1 MKKMIL
7 AAALAVAA
15 VGSLK
20 AQHHPEGQGPKHP
33 QSCLPLT
40 PSCCK
45 GQSGLKA
52 SKGKVT
58 TEFAL
63 SLKGSNPLLQLQ
75 DGSQVSGF
83 GTGALRARYF
93 LQDQLALRGGLGLG
107 VTSEEVNSQ
116 KVSST
121 LFDLGLGIEKH
132 FSGTRRLSPYVGAD
146 LKLSL
151 LKADTNG
158 GGLHTGQ
165 RDGHAV
171 GLNLLLGADYYVL
184 PKIYVGAEAGLGL
197 HVGSI
202 EARGQKTSF
211 TNVATGML
219 GGLRI
224 GFVF

>member
-1 MKKMIL
+1 MIL

-15 VGSLK
+15 VGSLQ

-83 GTGALRARYF
+83 GTGALR
-93 LQDQLALRGGLGLG
+93 GSLGLG

-132 FSGTRRLSPYVGAD
+132 FRGTRRLSPYVGAD
-146 LKLSL
+146 LNLSL
-151 LKADTNG
+151 LNADTNG
-158 GGLHTGQ
+158 GGIHMGQ

-171 GLNLLLGADYYVL
+171 GLNLLLGADCYVL

-202 EARGQKTSF
+202 EAGGRKASF